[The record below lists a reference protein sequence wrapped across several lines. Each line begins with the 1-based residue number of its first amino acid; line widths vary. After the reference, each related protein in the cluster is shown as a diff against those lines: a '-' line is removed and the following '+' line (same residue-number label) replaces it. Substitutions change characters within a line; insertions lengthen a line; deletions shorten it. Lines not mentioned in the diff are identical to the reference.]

1 MPNDKDLFAE
11 EQSMVSMSFGDHIE
25 DLRYRLIL
33 ALVGL
38 FVGLIATFVPL
49 PVLGESIGMY
59 VFSTMERPAKITLD
73 QFYKDQAD
81 RDSKKAALDKKIS
94 PPVINYIS
102 AKEFVEQVARLAPK
116 LAPMLPDPNSAELK
130 EQKVTLTLAADAA
143 TNISSNV
150 TLSSRNPLISLAPL
164 ETITIYF
171 MICMVSGLVLT
182 SPWVFYQVWAFIA
195 AGLYRHERHYVKK
208 FLPFS
213 LGLFLSGVF
222 LCFFG
227 VLPYTLQFLLQFN
240 VWLGIEPTMRITDW
254 MSFATIL
261 PIVFGASFQTPLVML
276 FLERIGIVSGDD
288 FRNKRKIA
296 IVIIVA
302 AAAILTPGPDMFSQ
316 VMLAIPMVLLY
327 ELGLIMI
334 GSNKPKATV
343 AAMG

>member
-1 MPNDKDLFAE
+1 MPTDKDLFAE
-11 EQSMVSMSFGDHIE
+11 EQTMVSMSFGDHIE

-33 ALVGL
+33 ALGGL
-38 FVGLIATFVPL
+38 FLGLIITFVPIPL
-49 PVLGESIGMY
+49 LGESIGMY
-59 VFSTMERPAKITLD
+59 VFDTMERPARQTLNK
-73 QFYKDQAD
+73 FYEDQAATQS
-81 RDSKKAALDKKIS
+81 READKTKRLN
-94 PPVINYIS
+94 PPVVNHIS
-102 AKEFVEQVARLAPK
+102 AKEFVEQIRTIAPQ
-116 LAPMLPDPNSAELK
+116 LAPMLPKPDDKDLLEK
-130 EQKVTLTLAADAA
+130 QIRLTLSPEAASQ
-143 TNISSNV
+143 ILSSQSNV
-150 TLSSRNPLISLAPL
+150 IRNPLISLAPL

-182 SPWVFYQVWAFIA
+182 SPWVFYQIWAFIA

-213 LGLFLSGVF
+213 LGLFLGGVF

-261 PIVFGASFQTPLVML
+261 PLVFGVCFQTPLVML
-276 FLERIGIVSGDD
+276 FLERIGIVSAEV
-288 FRNKRKIA
+288 FRSKRKIA

-316 VMLAIPMVLLY
+316 VMLAIPMILLY

-334 GSNKPKATV
+334 TSNKPRAP
-343 AAMG
+343 AYRYE

>member
-1 MPNDKDLFAE
+1 MPNDKDLFTE

-38 FVGLIATFVPL
+38 LAGLLITFVPL
-49 PVLGESIGMY
+49 PLVGESVGMY
-59 VFSTMERPAKITLD
+59 VYLTMERPAKLTLD
-73 QFYKDQAD
+73 KFYLDQAE
-81 RDSKKAALDKKIS
+81 RESKKADSTQKRN
-94 PPVINYIS
+94 PPVLTYVS
-102 AKEFVEQVARLAPK
+102 AREFIEQVGKLAPK
-116 LAPMLPDPNSAELK
+116 LVAMLPDVKAPDFKDSDMAF
-130 EQKVTLTLAADAA
+130 TLTPEAASQIINAQ
-143 TNISSNV
+143 TNNF
-150 TLSSRNPLISLAPL
+150 RNPLISLAPL

-182 SPWVFYQVWAFIA
+182 SPWVFYQIWAFIA

-261 PIVFGASFQTPLVML
+261 PLVFGVSFQTPLVML

-288 FRNKRKIA
+288 FRQKRKIA
-296 IVIIVA
+296 IVVIVA

-316 VMLAIPMVLLY
+316 IMLAIPMVLLY

-334 GSNKPKATV
+334 GTDKASLSPRAV
-343 AAMG
+343 V